1 MVTKPESKSDKPREA
16 DESVFNEET
25 KVVGQSAKAL
35 EQFAM
40 KRTCGSH
47 LPPLD
52 QKIREENSRRIKPAN
67 RQ

>member
-1 MVTKPESKSDKPREA
+1 MG
-16 DESVFNEET
+16 VFNEET
-25 KVVGQSAKAL
+25 KVVGQRAKAL

-47 LPPLD
+47 LPPFD
-52 QKIREENSRRIKPAN
+52 QKMREENSRRIKEAN